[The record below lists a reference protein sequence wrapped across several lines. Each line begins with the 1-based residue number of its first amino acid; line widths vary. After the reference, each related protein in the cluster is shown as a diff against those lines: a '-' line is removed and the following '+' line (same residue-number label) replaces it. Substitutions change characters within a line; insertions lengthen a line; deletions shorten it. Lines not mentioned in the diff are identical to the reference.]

1 MTDIGPGTS
10 ETPAPLP
17 AESNPDPASAPR
29 PWYIRA
35 FRLTLGQALRLLGL
49 STLAG
54 FFILAFDFSP
64 TGATFDPGG
73 AFSAIIHR
81 ALTALGWALESFWKP
96 ALAGLIVV
104 VPVWAIWR
112 LATLPFRK

>member
-1 MTDIGPGTS
+1 VTDPNPDPPDTPNPLPAGT
-10 ETPAPLP
+10 TPAPATP
-17 AESNPDPASAPR
+17 PH

-35 FRLTLGQALRLLGL
+35 FRLTPGQALRLVGL

-64 TGATFDPGG
+64 AGATFDVGG
-73 AFSAIIHR
+73 AVTAIIHR

-96 ALAGLIVV
+96 ALAGLAVV
-104 VPVWAIWR
+104 VPLWALWR